1 MDMKNF
7 LKTFEETKSEGFNI
21 SYATR
26 NTKSV
31 KVVLHEDDEEALCDL
46 REKFKDFKNVRIEM
60 SKNFEKDNEIRIGNF
75 FISKDPYNYN
85 LKFLNEYN
93 TKVRIGYFSSPY
105 HLVRAIKNEL
115 LDQAFESSKEDA
127 EELVLKLEGVL
138 EKFSEMEKEI
148 IESLKASL
156 ETEPQKE

>member
-21 SYATR
+21 SYAAR

-46 REKFKDFKNVRIEM
+46 KERFKDFKNVIIEM

-75 FISKDPYNYN
+75 FISKGPYNYN

-105 HLVRAIKNEL
+105 QLIGAMKDEL
-115 LDQAFESSKEDA
+115 IDNAFESSKSA
-127 EELVLKLEGVL
+127 TELVGNLEEAL
-138 EKFSEMEKEI
+138 SKFSEMEKEI

-156 ETEPQKE
+156 ETEPQKK